1 MCPGVRAGTVRA
13 VRRSLLAAGLA
24 IVVLAAV
31 GGMAAGA
38 PAVVIDDV
46 AQALQS
52 DPVYVDPDAER
63 ALSAE
68 EVDEVRAAI
77 RSANTPIYIA
87 VLPAAAAD
95 AAGGDPAEVASQL
108 AAAVGRAGTY
118 AVVVGDRFRAGS
130 SELPAGQA
138 AELAR
143 QALDAQGDDTSGVL
157 VDFVQRVGDA
167 AAGESGGG
175 SGSGDGGGGGGGG
188 GFPWLG
194 VLLAGGAA
202 VGGYSIWRGSQRR
215 KAEAAERARAEE
227 ADRQMLRAE
236 IQVLADD
243 VVRHETEVQLH
254 PEAQADYD
262 AAVNRYRAAEAA
274 LDYADEPVDLVRV
287 ERVVAE
293 ARYSMDRARAIID
306 GREPPAPPEE
316 LRQPGRH
323 GEPAVTID
331 EQRQPAYVGYPGGY
345 SGGWFG
351 GMGGGGLFSG
361 LLLGSLLGGFGGWGH
376 GGPRSSTRPGTTA
389 AAEISAA
396 VTSVAAISVAA
407 TSVAAISV
415 AVTSAAEASSRR
427 LGPEHRPMGTGTIRP
442 WLSSQWSPSS
452 PGCSSAAWWGW
463 SWPVAAPSG
472 GATRCALGTPPGRP
486 CAGWP
491 RLSAAPGCTD
501 GCGTPL
507 SCSARPS
514 RPNDSAGGGT

>member
-1 MCPGVRAGTVRA
+1 MMAATPELGPAGGVTGRSRGYRRA
-13 VRRSLLAAGLA
+13 VRRSLLAVGLA
-24 IVVLAAV
+24 IVALVAV

-38 PAVVIDDV
+38 TAVVIDDV

-52 DPVYVDPDAER
+52 DPIYVDPDAER

-68 EVDEVRAAI
+68 EVDDVRAAI
-77 RSANTPIYIA
+77 GSANTPIYIA

-175 SGSGDGGGGGGGG
+175 SGSGDGEGGGGGG

-202 VGGYSIWRGSQRR
+202 ASGYSIWRGSQRR

-236 IQVLADD
+236 LSVLADD

-262 AAVNRYRAAEAA
+262 AAVNRYRAARGGAGLRRRA
-274 LDYADEPVDLVRV
+274 GRPG
-287 ERVVAE
+287 
-293 ARYSMDRARAIID
+293 ARRARG
-306 GREPPAPPEE
+306 GRGRAT
-316 LRQPGRH
+316 RWTGPGRSSTAASPPH
-323 GEPAVTID
+323 RRGAAASPGDTASRPSRSTNE
-331 EQRQPAYVGYPGGY
+331 RQPAYVGYPGGY
-345 SGGWFG
+345 SGRLVRRDGRWCCSAG
-351 GMGGGGLFSG
+351 CCSAPCC
-361 LLLGSLLGGFGGWGH
+361 GGFGGWGY
-376 GGPRSSTRPGTTA
+376 GGTHDHQRGRRRRRRR
-389 AAEISAA
+389 
-396 VTSVAAISVAA
+396 
-407 TSVAAISV
+407 
-415 AVTSAAEASSRR
+415 RR
-427 LGPEHRPMGTGTIRP
+427 LRWRRLR
-442 WLSSQWSPSS
+442 WRRLRWRRLR
-452 PGCSSAAWWGW
+452 WW
-463 SWPVAAPSG
+463 
-472 GATRCALGTPPGRP
+472 
-486 CAGWP
+486 
-491 RLSAAPGCTD
+491 
-501 GCGTPL
+501 
-507 SCSARPS
+507 
-514 RPNDSAGGGT
+514 

>member
-1 MCPGVRAGTVRA
+1 MMAATPELGPVGGVSGRSRGYRRA
-13 VRRSLLAAGLA
+13 VRRSLLAAVIA
-24 IVVLAAV
+24 IVALVAV

-38 PAVVIDDV
+38 PSVVTDDV

-130 SELPAGQA
+130 SELPAGEA

-316 LRQPGRH
+316 LQQPGRH

-376 GGPRSSTRPGTTA
+376 GGTTIIN
-389 AAEISAA
+389 E
-396 VTSVAAISVAA
+396 
-407 TSVAAISV
+407 
-415 AVTSAAEASSRR
+415 
-427 LGPEHRPMGTGTIRP
+427 
-442 WLSSQWSPSS
+442 
-452 PGCSSAAWWGW
+452 
-463 SWPVAAPSG
+463 
-472 GATRCALGTPPGRP
+472 
-486 CAGWP
+486 
-491 RLSAAPGCTD
+491 
-501 GCGTPL
+501 
-507 SCSARPS
+507 
-514 RPNDSAGGGT
+514 AGGDDGGGGDFGGGDFGGGDFGGGDFGGGDFGGGDFGG